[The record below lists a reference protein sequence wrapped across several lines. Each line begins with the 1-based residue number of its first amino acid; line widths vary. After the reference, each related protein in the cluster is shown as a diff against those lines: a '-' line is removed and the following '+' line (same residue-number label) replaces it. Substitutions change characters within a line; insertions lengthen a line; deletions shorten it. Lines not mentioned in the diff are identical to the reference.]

1 MSRKVRKVRARN
13 RKPGRRQ
20 QAILDKYKDIR
31 TSPGYSM
38 YDRSQ
43 AARAYRKMIA
53 AKGEVDRWIKLIEE
67 GPQQLNLTPLEIRKA
82 RTKMYDFQN
91 KFLVEKQKY
100 YEAKDKK
107 MIESSDIG
115 ADIINK
121 FDEGLDDDEQQIV
134 DEIRD
139 RLDNYRKGDETIT
152 KYYHQYAFDSVS
164 DISIYY
170 YAKMEGLL

>member
-1 MSRKVRKVRARN
+1 MSRKKRARN
-13 RKPGRRQ
+13 KKPGARAQR
-20 QAILDKYKDIR
+20 ILDKYKDLR
-31 TSPGYSM
+31 RSPYSM
-38 YDRSQ
+38 WDRSP
-43 AARAYRKMIA
+43 AAKHYRKMMST
-53 AKGEVDRWIKLIEE
+53 KREVERWIKLIEE
-67 GPQQLNLTPLEIRKA
+67 GPKQLNLTPLEIRQV
-82 RTKMYDFQN
+82 RNKMYDFQN
-91 KFLVEKQKY
+91 KFLVEKQKF

-107 MIESSDIG
+107 MIEESDIG
-115 ADIINK
+115 RDIIAD

-152 KYYHQYAFDSVS
+152 KYYHQYGFDSVS